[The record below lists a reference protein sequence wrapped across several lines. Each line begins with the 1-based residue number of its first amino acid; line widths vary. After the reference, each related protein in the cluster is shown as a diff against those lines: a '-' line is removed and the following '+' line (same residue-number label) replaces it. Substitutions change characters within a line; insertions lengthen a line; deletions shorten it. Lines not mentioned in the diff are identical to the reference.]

1 MSAVETSP
9 RDALRFKG
17 TVVVTLVPTE
27 NAAAEVDEEP
37 AADRAVLLRVEV
49 DVLRVLARR
58 EVLDHLRV
66 EAARRVLA
74 EARREF

>member
-1 MSAVETSP
+1 M
-9 RDALRFKG
+9 LRFKG
-17 TVVVTLVPTE
+17 TVALVPTE

-49 DVLRVLARR
+49 DVLRVLTRR

-66 EAARRVLA
+66 EAGRRVLA